1 MDRIAYE
8 KSTVRLMVELYCR
21 LKERNRALCAD
32 CQALIA
38 YAHRRL
44 DSCKFGNEK
53 CRCKRC
59 PVHCY
64 KPQMRQK
71 IREVMRFAGPR
82 MLFYH
87 PLAALRYLLLRR

>member
-8 KSTVRLMVELYCR
+8 KKTVRLMVELYCR
-21 LKERNRALCAD
+21 LKERNQTLCDD
-32 CQALIA
+32 CRALIA
-38 YAHRRL
+38 YAHQQL
-44 DSCKFGNEK
+44 DRCKFGPAK

-59 PVHCY
+59 LIHCY

-87 PLAALRYLLLRR
+87 PLVALRYLLLHR